1 MASEIIRHKTM
12 NTAVSRSEYVGALI
26 SDERRLVLV
35 SVNPEE
41 PWEAFRKLRRV
52 MRRENATALT
62 TAIYE
67 APTPIE
73 RQADVISLESRRRA
87 G

>member
-12 NTAVSRSEYVGALI
+12 NTAESRSEYVGALI
-26 SDERRLVLV
+26 ADERRLVMV
-35 SVNPEE
+35 SVDPDE

-52 MRRENATALT
+52 MRRQHQGAAT
-62 TAIYE
+62 TAMFE
-67 APTPIE
+67 STAPIE
-73 RQADVISLESRRRA
+73 HQADVISIESRRRA

>member
-12 NTAVSRSEYVGALI
+12 NTAASRSEYVGALI

-35 SVNPEE
+35 AMNPDE

-52 MRRENATALT
+52 MRREKANATA
-62 TAIYE
+62 TALFE
-67 APTPIE
+67 SPTPVE